1 MVVAS
6 YVSYCSENS
15 KGDTIEILVG
25 TAQEVVD
32 EIAARRKSYGH
43 VEIRGL
49 ASEVSDQGSVTVII
63 TYRILTA

>member
-6 YVSYCSENS
+6 YVSHCSEDD

-32 EIAARRKSYGH
+32 AIADRRKSYGN

-49 ASEVSDQGSVTVII
+49 ASEVASQGSITVII
-63 TYRILTA
+63 TYRILTT

>member
-1 MVVAS
+1 MAVTS
-6 YVSYCSENS
+6 YVSHCSEND

-32 EIAARRKSYGH
+32 AIRDRRLSYGP

-49 ASEVSDQGSVTVII
+49 ASEVASQGSITVII
-63 TYRILTA
+63 TYRIITS